1 MRPVEVL
8 RSGEGPPVVLVHG
21 DVLSA
26 RTAWAAQERLAGRYS
41 LRLVNRRG
49 YGGSPSVAGQDFLVD
64 AQDVAEALEEGA
76 HLVGHSFGAVAA
88 LIAAGHHPGRV
99 RSLTVVEPL
108 VLALVRKRPDA
119 RAFVRR
125 YAEIAARCHS
135 PESFLEEYLVLVGTA
150 SNSVAPALPA
160 TLPPR
165 MRRAVV
171 TQMRG
176 KCPWEAELP
185 LAALGHAPFPRLVV
199 SGGHHD
205 LFQSAGSALA
215 RAIGAEHLV
224 LSGAGHVV
232 QALGAPFNDALTR
245 LWQSRPEPA
254 HA

>member
-26 RTAWAAQERLAGRYS
+26 RTAWAAQEELAGRYA

-49 YGGSPSVAGQDFLVD
+49 YGGSPPVDGQDFLVD
-64 AQDVAEALEEGA
+64 ARDVADALEEGA

-88 LIAAGHHPGRV
+88 LIAAGRHPGRV

-108 VLALVRKRPDA
+108 TLTLVRERPDA
-119 RAFVRR
+119 RAFMRR
-125 YAEIAARCHS
+125 YAEINARCYS
-135 PESFLEEYLVLVGTA
+135 PESFLEEYLVLIGTPPD
-150 SNSVAPALPA
+150 SVAPALPA
-160 TLPPR
+160 TLPPG

-176 KCPWEAELP
+176 KRPWEAELP
-185 LAALGHAPFPRLVV
+185 LNALQRAEFPRLVV

-205 LFQSAGSALA
+205 LFRAAGSALA
-215 RAIGAEHLV
+215 RNIGAEHLV
-224 LSGAGHVV
+224 LPGAGHAV
-232 QALGAPFNDALTR
+232 QTLGAPFNDALTR
-245 LWQSRPEPA
+245 LWQPQA
-254 HA
+254 ALTCG